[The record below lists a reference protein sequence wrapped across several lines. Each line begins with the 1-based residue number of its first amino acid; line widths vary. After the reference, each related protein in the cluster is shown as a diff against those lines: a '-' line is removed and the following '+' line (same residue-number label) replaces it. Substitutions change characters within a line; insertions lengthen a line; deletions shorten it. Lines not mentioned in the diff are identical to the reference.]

1 MGENLYICSKIAQM
15 DFLQLVNQR
24 QSDRGYKDKPVDKEV
39 ILRCLEAARL
49 APSACNAQPWH
60 FIVITDAE
68 LKNQLADC
76 TSSRVL
82 GMNHFTKQAPVH
94 IAVVEEG
101 ANFTSSA
108 GSLIKKRHFP
118 LTDIGIAVEHFCLQ
132 AASEGLG
139 TCILGWF
146 DEKKVKKLLQ
156 VPGKKRIQLI
166 ITLGYSAQETREKR
180 RKPLEQIHSFN
191 AYGQQ

>member
-1 MGENLYICSKIAQM
+1 M
-15 DFLQLVNQR
+15 DFLDLVKHR
-24 QSDRGYKDKPVDKEV
+24 QSDRGYLDKPVSNEV
-39 ILRCLEAARL
+39 LIRCLEAARL

-60 FIVITDAE
+60 FVVVTDPE
-68 LKNQLADC
+68 VKNTLADC
-76 TSSRVL
+76 TSNSVL

-94 IAVVEEG
+94 VAVIEES
-101 ANFTSSA
+101 ANFTSTA
-108 GSLIKKRHFP
+108 GSVIKKRHFP

-156 VPGKKRIQLI
+156 VPKRKRVQLI
-166 ITLGYSAQETREKR
+166 ITIGYSAQETREKR
-180 RKPLEQIHSFN
+180 RKNLEDIHSFN
-191 AYGQQ
+191 SYKAK

>member
-1 MGENLYICSKIAQM
+1 M
-15 DFLQLVNQR
+15 DFLELVKNR
-24 QSDRGYKDKPVDKEV
+24 QSDRGYLDKPVDKEV
-39 ILRCLEAARL
+39 IMHCLEAARL

-60 FIVITDAE
+60 FVVVTDQE
-68 LKNQLADC
+68 VKNKLADC
-76 TSSRVL
+76 TSNKVL

-94 IAVVEEG
+94 IAVVEES
-101 ANFTSSA
+101 ANFTSTA
-108 GSLIKKRHFP
+108 GSVIKKRHFP

-146 DEKKVKKLLQ
+146 DEKKAKKLLD
-156 VPGKKRIQLI
+156 VPKNKRLQLI

-180 RKPLEQIHSFN
+180 RKSLEDITSFN
-191 AYGQQ
+191 SYKAQ